1 MAEHRNRFS
10 AKLEESL
17 AVLSIVAPI
26 ICLVDCL
33 VIPAALVLLPAMGF
47 HHVFHGISDQFF
59 AIMVLLICGPVL
71 IPGFLQHRKKRVLFL
86 MALGFASIF
95 LANFLSDRLDET
107 LHLSLSVLGSA
118 CLIKANLDNK
128 RLRKCGCKHGH
139 G

>member
-1 MAEHRNRFS
+1 MTEHRNRFS

-47 HHVFHGISDQFF
+47 HHVFHGIGDQFF
-59 AIMVLLICGPVL
+59 AILVLLICGPVL

-86 MALGFASIF
+86 MAIGFASIF

-128 RLRKCGCKHGH
+128 RLRKCGCKHEH